1 MSTAPGRPTGLPLVR
16 HLAAWVT
23 PWLARSPV
31 SANQVTFLSMAF
43 GLGCAGAMTRGEWAW
58 TLAGALMLV
67 FSYVLDSCDGEI
79 ARLKDQCS
87 EFGGRLDSFA
97 DWIVHTAFFAGLGL
111 GVSRQ
116 SGEEMWLWLGLI
128 AAAGGTINYIAGFF
142 LEARDRA
149 RAADQP
155 PAENKASGS
164 HESHR
169 DPETPM
175 EWAVFVFRE
184 LTRAD
189 FWLIVLALSIFDFTW
204 VLLPA
209 GAIGAQIYWATQFI
223 GGARE
228 FYT

>member
-1 MSTAPGRPTGLPLVR
+1 MSTAPDRPTGLPLVR

-23 PWLARSPV
+23 PWLARTPV
-31 SANQVTFLSMAF
+31 SANQVTFLSMVL
-43 GLGCAGAMTRGEWAW
+43 GLGCAGAMARGEWAW
-58 TLAGALMLV
+58 TLGGAFLLL
-67 FSYVLDSCDGEI
+67 FAYVLDNCDGEI
-79 ARLKDQCS
+79 ARIKDQCS
-87 EFGGRLDSFA
+87 EFGGRFDTFV
-97 DWIVHTAFFAGLGL
+97 DWVIHTAFFAGLGV

-116 SGEEMWLWLGLI
+116 SGEDLWLWLGLI
-128 AAAGGTINYIAGFF
+128 GAAGCTINYILGFL

-149 RAADQP
+149 RAINR
-155 PAENKASGS
+155 PAASGTAKS
-164 HESHR
+164 RR
-169 DPETPM
+169 DPETPL

-209 GAIGAQIYWATQFI
+209 GAIGAQVYWATQFI